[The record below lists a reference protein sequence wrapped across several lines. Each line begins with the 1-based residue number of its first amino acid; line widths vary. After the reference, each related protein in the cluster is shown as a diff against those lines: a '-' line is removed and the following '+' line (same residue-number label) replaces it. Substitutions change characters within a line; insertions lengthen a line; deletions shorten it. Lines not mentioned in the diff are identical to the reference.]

1 MNDNLAKQENII
13 KGENYRITILTE
25 RLVRLEYNKN
35 HNFED
40 RLTQIVSFRNF
51 DKVNYEKEENNE
63 SLKIRTSY
71 FTLEYQKEK
80 PFTDNKKTMNNT
92 LKISLN
98 RTDRSW
104 YYGMEDVR
112 NYGGI
117 NYSLDDF
124 TGKLKLSKGLYSSNG
139 FSVIDDSNTLVMNN
153 DNSFVERNND
163 GIDIYIIMYRKD
175 LGLALKDYFTLTG
188 YPQMIPRYALG
199 IWWYKNKNYSETDI
213 INLINNYKYENT
225 PLSILMLNKDN
236 YDQINKDKITN
247 TELGLIIDPTKNNGI
262 DNNINIYSI
271 EYNNKADIKNLAKI
285 NTFYYNYNKS
295 NTRKLIIT
303 RNHNLAIHKNGIINS
318 GKTLVNWETLEMLPK
333 YNSTASNNG
342 ISYII
347 NPIGGYYK
355 GIEDFELF
363 IRYIQFG
370 VFSPLFVLASD
381 NSEYYRRETW
391 KWNSREKRIINKYLE
406 LRNKLIPYIYTEAY
420 LYHKI
425 GKPIVQP
432 LYYEYPEI
440 YDEPEYLNQY
450 YFGKQLLVC
459 PITKKKNTIMNR
471 TIQKIFLPKGTWYDF
486 QSGKKYTGNKYY
498 VLFYKEEEYPVF
510 CKEGSII
517 PLSNDLTNTNP
528 KNLEINIF
536 PGKSNQYK
544 LYEDDGITYN
554 FEDNNYRIT
563 TINYQT
569 NGKDNIIDIIK
580 EDKSNIASKER
591 NYKIVIRN
599 TEATNVEVTVE
610 DKSVEVS
617 TLLKNSNTIIKIN
630 NINAH
635 EIQIKYISNKN
646 NINQIK
652 IEDDL
657 RDVLEGLEIETKL
670 KEKIDEILFSD
681 LTIRKKRIEIR
692 KLKKQG
698 LESKYIQMFL
708 NLLEYMESV

>member
-25 RLVRLEYNKN
+25 RLVRLEYNNN

-510 CKEGSII
+510 CKEGLII

-630 NINAH
+630 NINANG
-635 EIQIKYISNKN
+635 IQIKYISNKN

-692 KLKKQG
+692 KLKKRG
-698 LESKYIQMFL
+698 LESKYIKMFL

>member
-25 RLVRLEYNKN
+25 RLVRLEYNNN

-318 GKTLVNWETLEMLPK
+318 GKTLVNWETLEILPK

-370 VFSPLFVLASD
+370 AFSPLFVLASD

-569 NGKDNIIDIIK
+569 NDKENIIEIIK
-580 EDKSNIASKER
+580 EDKFGIIPKDR

-599 TEATNVEVTVE
+599 TEATNIEVKVE
-610 DKSVEVS
+610 DKPIES
-617 TLLKNSNTIIKIN
+617 TITLKNSNTIIKVKN
-630 NINAH
+630 NEANK
-635 EIQIKYISNKN
+635 IQIKYISNKN

-657 RDVLEGLEIETKL
+657 KDVLEGLEIETKL
-670 KEKIDEILFSD
+670 KEKIDKILFGD
-681 LTIRKKRIEIR
+681 IAIRKKRIEIR
-692 KLKKQG
+692 KLKKRG
-698 LESKYIQMFL
+698 LENKYIQMFL

>member
-25 RLVRLEYNKN
+25 RLVRLEYNNN

-98 RTDRSW
+98 KTDRSW

-510 CKEGSII
+510 CKEGLII

-630 NINAH
+630 NINAN